1 MLFFYY
7 LWYNDIGEIM
17 SKKKVDLIIYSL
29 FTLAVAILIGIW
41 FINSTCAIVT
51 QIALPVVLTAYL
63 FVYLYRRK

>member
-1 MLFFYY
+1 
-7 LWYNDIGEIM
+7 M